1 MKNCLQ
7 GNKWTFDNT
16 FLFVGS
22 VATTIGFGNVTPK
35 TISGQVL
42 CIAFAI
48 VRNWFEGLCRWTSY
62 TVYYI
67 LYIYCIYIY
76 VLYYILYILKVWLFS
91 PNIMQI
97 IYNSIPMFGILLS
110 RINTEID
117 LLITNFQIWIQTS
130 CKKHSQLK
138 SFENL
143 LNRNTIKVG

>member
-48 VRNWFEGLCRWTSY
+48 VRNWFVGQCNTNLTFFDTQIREGD
-62 TVYYI
+62 I
-67 LYIYCIYIY
+67 LYKFDCFHKILCKSYITASLCLVYCL
-76 VLYYILYILKVWLFS
+76 V
-91 PNIMQI
+91 
-97 IYNSIPMFGILLS
+97 
-110 RINTEID
+110 E
-117 LLITNFQIWIQTS
+117 
-130 CKKHSQLK
+130 
-138 SFENL
+138 
-143 LNRNTIKVG
+143 